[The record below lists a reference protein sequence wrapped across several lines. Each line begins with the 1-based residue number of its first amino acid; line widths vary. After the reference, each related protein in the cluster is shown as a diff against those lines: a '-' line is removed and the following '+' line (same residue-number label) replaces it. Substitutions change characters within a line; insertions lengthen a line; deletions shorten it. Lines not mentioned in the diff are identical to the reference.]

1 MRAIIIGAILLA
13 TCAPASADGRCRQLE
28 ELSRQYAGVTLT
40 AYERAVKVRLVNW
53 YRRNCK

>member
-1 MRAIIIGAILLA
+1 MRLIIALGIMLA
-13 TCAPASADGRCRQLE
+13 TCTTASADGRCRQLE